1 MYEVEREVYL
11 PKNLFAGNHPVAT
24 AVEKVKSDTPIAENT
39 VVALKS
45 TGIEA
50 ASASNLADIYGITAS
65 SAKGGEE
72 VVVYL
77 TGEFNTSAVT
87 FPEGAEAT
95 KVKTPLRKLGIF
107 LK

>member
-1 MYEVEREVYL
+1 MKKESYL
-11 PKNLFAGNHPVAT
+11 PENLFAGDYPVAT
-24 AVEKVKSDTPIAENT
+24 AIEKVKSGTPIKEHT

-50 ASASNLADIYGITAS
+50 ASGTNLADIYGITAN
-65 SAKGGEE
+65 AADGGKE

-77 TGEFNTSAVT
+77 TGVFRKSAVT
-87 FPEGAEAT
+87 FPEGAEADN
-95 KVKTPLRKLGIF
+95 VKTPLRKLGIF